1 MRTVKG
7 SLRKTLGKNCLTRIE
22 LETCLTEV
30 ESCLNSRP
38 LTFVG
43 DEPDSSFPLTPC
55 HFLTGRVAGTRLS
68 VVDDAQRVTASVL
81 RERDL
86 ERQELLSKF
95 WSVWQKDYL
104 RSLPHSVRKFKS
116 RGRLQVGSVVLIR
129 EDGLPRLRWVMGV
142 VAKLHPGSDG
152 VVRAADVRT
161 AGGLRT
167 RAVQLLH
174 DLEVLE

>member
-95 WSVWQKDYL
+95 GLFGRRITYVACRTRCGSSSREADC
-104 RSLPHSVRKFKS
+104 RSALSYSFERTAY
-116 RGRLQVGSVVLIR
+116 RGY
-129 EDGLPRLRWVMGV
+129 DGLW
-142 VAKLHPGSDG
+142 AW
-152 VVRAADVRT
+152 
-161 AGGLRT
+161 
-167 RAVQLLH
+167 
-174 DLEVLE
+174 